1 MGSTSPEEYK
11 YRNCIKMNSKF
22 SLGTEYNQYD
32 SYGNIVYTYRS
43 ISDCCGK
50 GNDKYTVYDVD
61 QRIIGS
67 IESKSNCSSYKTL
80 YSLYDEDNQL
90 LNYFENNDC
99 CMTCYTFTYNFCD
112 ANKNLENILIKKEG
126 ECSSKYE
133 LYDKYNSL
141 ISRAEKYCNCD
152 CDFFMY
158 EYDVNNPGKVIKI
171 DLDTFKIYEN
181 DNEVDLANKTLFNNG
196 FSKIQ
201 MFLILDRVLFYR
213 ADSGTNDT

>member
-43 ISDCCGK
+43 IFGCCGN
-50 GNDKYTVYDVD
+50 GNEKYTVYDVD

-67 IESKSNCSSYKTL
+67 IECKSNCNSNKTL

-141 ISRAEKYCNCD
+141 INRAELITKFIGKNYYC
-152 CDFFMY
+152 
-158 EYDVNNPGKVIKI
+158 EYDANDSNKV
-171 DLDTFKIYEN
+171 L
-181 DNEVDLANKTLFNNG
+181 LAKSTSLS
-196 FSKIQ
+196 FS
-201 MFLILDRVLFYR
+201 
-213 ADSGTNDT
+213 